1 MPDPVGLVV
10 KSGTKRLVVSGCD
23 EVGDEGLA
31 ESALRHR
38 ALGADEM
45 LAAMLK
51 DVEGVNAG
59 VYEDDAMLIVAAL

>member
-1 MPDPVGLVV
+1 M
-10 KSGTKRLVVSGCD
+10 SGCD

-31 ESALRHR
+31 ESGLRHR